1 MAGSGIGL
9 VLMERVKG
17 ALEIST
23 RVPELKVNVPS
34 LAIVRVSPFDS
45 KFVKIALEG
54 RVVLLDTRMALVNE
68 REPLIMAIVP
78 DAP

>member
-1 MAGSGIGL
+1 
-9 VLMERVKG
+9 MERVKG